1 MVKMKKY
8 EFYINGH
15 YSETYK
21 TLEEAQRALA
31 REKRIDEN
39 EVKNEGYKPIKVD
52 YKIVEV

>member
-1 MVKMKKY
+1 MKKY

-15 YSETYK
+15 YCETYNS
-21 TLEEAQRALA
+21 LEEAQKALA

-39 EVKNEGYKPIKVD
+39 DVKNEGYKPVKID